1 MLNKLKRNPILL
13 MGLVLV
19 VLESFATFA
28 SAQHLVPNSVL
39 AWIQAVIVVVTAILG
54 FVARATSTPL
64 ADPRTTDGQPA
75 VLVPKTDISDAQ
87 TGSPAIPPVD
97 PFPRSTKF

>member
-1 MLNKLKRNPILL
+1 MLDKLKRNPILL

-19 VLESFATFA
+19 ILGSFATFA
-28 SAQHLVPNSVL
+28 SAQHLVPNGVL
-39 AWIQAVIVVVTAILG
+39 AWIQAMIVVITAILG

-64 ADPRTTDGQPA
+64 ADPRTIDGQSA
-75 VLVPKTDISDAQ
+75 VLVPKSELPPAQ
-87 TGSPAIPPVD
+87 PAAPVTPPVD

>member
-1 MLNKLKRNPILL
+1 MLDKLKRNPILL

-19 VLESFATFA
+19 ILESFATFA

-39 AWIQAVIVVVTAILG
+39 AWIQAVIVVITAILG

-64 ADPRTTDGQPA
+64 ADPRTIDGQPA
-75 VLVPKTDISDAQ
+75 TLVPKTDIQTQ
-87 TGSPAIPPVD
+87 TGSPAVPPVD